1 MSTAAVIQTAYL
13 GDVVLTTPLIETLA
27 QKYGPVHVVTTPE
40 NAPLLETLPTVSSVI
55 PYDKRRTHRGISG
68 ILHIAKALKH
78 HAPDHVFIPHQ
89 SIRSAIVARL
99 AGIPNRIGFP
109 GLPVSW
115 LYTERRAPKLTAIH
129 EAERLH
135 ALAGEDL
142 ATPHPRIVMTEMD
155 RRGATQALQEAGVAR
170 DYIVL
175 APGSRWAT
183 KRWPYYR
190 GLAERLSHDHN
201 VVLVGGPEDKKTGTD
216 IVTGKN
222 GIANLTGRL
231 SIRESAAVLANAR
244 LVVCNDSVALH
255 LAGAVETPV
264 VAIFGPTDP
273 SLGFGPRGPKD
284 LVAGV
289 HNLACRPC
297 STHGGARCPLQH
309 HRCMVD
315 LEVETVA
322 NMVHNA
328 LQEEASRECAS

>member
-1 MSTAAVIQTAYL
+1 MSAAAVIQTAYL

-27 QKYGPVHVVTTPE
+27 HTHGPVDVVTTPE
-40 NAPLLETLPTVSSVI
+40 NAPLLETLPTVNRVI
-55 PYDKRRTHRGISG
+55 LFDKRRTHRGIGG
-68 ILHIAKALKH
+68 ILHIAKALRH
-78 HAPDHVFIPHQ
+78 HTPDHVFIPHQ
-89 SIRSAIVARL
+89 SIRSAMVARL
-99 AGIPNRIGFP
+99 AGVPNRIGFP

-115 LYTERRAPKLTAIH
+115 LYTERRSPKFTVTH

-135 ALAGEDL
+135 ALAGENL
-142 ATPHPRIVMTEMD
+142 ATPYPRIVMTQRD
-155 RRGATQALQEAGVAR
+155 RLGATQALQEAGITG

-190 GLAERLSHDHN
+190 GLAERLLHEHN
-201 VVLVGGPEDKKTGTD
+201 VVLVGGPEDKETGTD
-216 IVTGKN
+216 LVRGKD
-222 GIANLTGRL
+222 GMANLAGRL

-244 LVVCNDSVALH
+244 LVVCNDSVVLH

-284 LVAGV
+284 VVVGV
-289 HNLACRPC
+289 RNLACRPC
-297 STHGGARCPLQH
+297 STHGGVRCPLQH

-328 LQEEASRECAS
+328 LQTEASR